1 MSSLRTA
8 ITDAYKT
15 AMRERDQAS
24 VGAIRMI
31 QAALKDKD
39 IAARPSGVDAIPD
52 EAILS
57 MLQTMIKQRRESIT
71 MYEQGGRPELAAQ
84 EAAEIAI
91 IERFLPQAMSAE
103 EADAAIATVIADL
116 GAGGIK
122 DMGRVMNE
130 LKTRFAGAM
139 DFQAASAQVKAKL
152 TA

>member
-1 MSSLRTA
+1 
-8 ITDAYKT
+8 
-15 AMRERDQAS
+15 
-24 VGAIRMI
+24 MI

-39 IAARPSGVDAIPD
+39 IASRPSGVDTIPD

-57 MLQTMIKQRRESIT
+57 MLQSMIKQRRESIT

-116 GAGGIK
+116 GASGIK

>member
-24 VGAIRMI
+24 VGSIRMI

-39 IAARPSGVDAIPD
+39 IASRPSGVDTIPD

-57 MLQTMIKQRRESIT
+57 MLQSMIKQRRESIT

-103 EADAAIATVIADL
+103 EADAAIASVIADL